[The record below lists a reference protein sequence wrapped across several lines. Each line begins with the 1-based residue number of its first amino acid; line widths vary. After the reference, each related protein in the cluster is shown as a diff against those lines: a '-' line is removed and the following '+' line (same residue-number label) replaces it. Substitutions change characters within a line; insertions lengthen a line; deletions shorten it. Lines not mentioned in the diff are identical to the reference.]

1 MLGVIY
7 TVAAFLVAIG
17 ILVAIHEY
25 GHFWVARK
33 LGVKVLRFSIG
44 MGKPLWKKRFGKDN
58 TEFVL
63 AAFPI
68 GGYVSML
75 NEQEGEVDESEKHR
89 AFNRQPIW
97 KRSLI
102 VLAGPAFNFIFAFM
116 AYWLIAIWGVTG
128 PKAVISQLEPGSIA
142 AQAGLER
149 GMEIVSVEGW
159 NTPTWSAVFQEM
171 LPGVVERSS
180 VNMKAK
186 DSSGIIRDYTLDLND
201 LNIDRVMRHPRPFD
215 SLGLYLTNLPAVV
228 GKVIES
234 SPAEKA
240 GLQAGDRLVSLDEK
254 NINHWSQVGRY
265 LEDKANKSINLTVE
279 RGGDLITI
287 TLIPR
292 EIIYEG
298 RKYGQIGI
306 APNPELITSKPDYID
321 NQYGLFEAVGYSLH
335 RTWVVSYVTL
345 RAVGL
350 IVTGEMSIAN
360 ISGPVTIAVVAGK
373 SASIGPIQFILFLA
387 LVSISL
393 GILNL
398 LPIPI
403 LDGGHL
409 FYYMIEA
416 IKGSPVSETVE
427 AIGQRIG
434 ILLLVMLML
443 VAFYNDIVRLIS

>member
-1 MLGVIY
+1 MLSIFY
-7 TVAAFLVAIG
+7 TIISFLIAIG
-17 ILVAIHEY
+17 ILVAIHEF

-44 MGKPLWKKRFGKDN
+44 MGKPLWKKKFGKDD

-63 AAFPI
+63 AVFPI

-75 NEQEGEVDESEKHR
+75 NEQEGEVDESDLHR
-89 AFNRQPIW
+89 AFNRQAIW

-102 VLAGPAFNFIFAFM
+102 VLAGPAFNFLFAFV
-116 AYWLIAIWGVTG
+116 AYWFIAVWGVTG
-128 PKAVISQLEPGSIA
+128 PKAIISQLEPGSLA

-149 GMEIVSVEGW
+149 NMEIVSVEEW
-159 NTPTWSAVFQEM
+159 DTPTWSAVFQEI
-171 LPGVVERSS
+171 LPGVVGSS
-180 VNMKAK
+180 RVNMKAK
-186 DSSGIIRDYTLDLND
+186 DSSGITRDYVLDLRE
-201 LNIDRVMRHPRPFD
+201 LNVDRVMRHPRPFD
-215 SLGLYLTNLPAVV
+215 ALGIYLTDLPAVV
-228 GKVIES
+228 GKVVEA

-240 GLQAGDRLVSLDEK
+240 GMQQGDRLVSLGEK
-254 NINHWSQVGRY
+254 NINHWSQIGRY
-265 LEDKANKSINLTVE
+265 LEDKANKKINLVVK
-279 RGGDLITI
+279 RNGKLVDLTI
-287 TLIPR
+287 TPR
-292 EIIYEG
+292 EVNYEG
-298 RKYGQIGI
+298 RTFGQIGI
-306 APNPELITSKPDYID
+306 APDPELITSKSEYVN
-321 NQYGLFEAVGYSLH
+321 NQYGPIDAIGYSLH

-350 IVTGEMSIAN
+350 IVTGEMSLTN

-373 SASIGPIQFILFLA
+373 SASIGLVQFILFLA

-409 FYYMIEA
+409 FYYIVEA

-434 ILLLVMLML
+434 ILLLVMLMML
-443 VAFYNDIVRLIS
+443 AFYNDIVRLAS

>member
-1 MLGVIY
+1 MLGVII
-7 TVAAFLVAIG
+7 TVVAFLVAIG

-25 GHFWVARK
+25 GHFWVAKK

-44 MGKPLWKKRFGKDN
+44 MGKPLWKKKFGKDD

-63 AAFPI
+63 AVFPI

-102 VLAGPAFNFIFAFM
+102 VLAGPAFNFLFAFII
-116 AYWLIAIWGVTG
+116 YWGIAVWGVTG
-128 PKAVISQLEPGSIA
+128 PKAVISQLEPDSIA
-142 AQAGLER
+142 AQAGLVR
-149 GMEIVSVEGW
+149 DLEIISVEGW
-159 NTPTWSAVFQEM
+159 RTPTWSAVFQEM
-171 LPGVVERSS
+171 LPGVVSRSS
-180 VNMKAK
+180 VNLRAI
-186 DSSGIIRDYTLDLND
+186 DGSGIIQDYVLDFSS

-215 SLGLYLTNLPAVV
+215 ALGIYLTNLPAVV
-228 GKVIES
+228 GEVVKA
-234 SPAEKA
+234 SPAETA
-240 GLQAGDRLVSLDEK
+240 GLQPGDRLISFGEK
-254 NINHWSQVGRY
+254 NINHWSQIGRY
-265 LEDKANKSINLTVE
+265 LEDKANKKTKLLIERDGERINLI
-279 RGGDLITI
+279 IT
-287 TLIPR
+287 PR
-292 EIIYEG
+292 EVVYEG

-306 APNPELITSKPDYID
+306 APNPDLITSTFEKVD
-321 NQYGLFEAVGYSLH
+321 NQFGLFEAVGYSLH

-350 IVTGEMSIAN
+350 IITGEMSISN

-373 SASIGPIQFILFLA
+373 SASIGPVQFILFLA

-409 FYYMIEA
+409 FYYIIEA

-434 ILLLVMLML
+434 IAMLVMLML
-443 VAFYNDIVRLIS
+443 IAFYNDIVRLAA